1 MGHPVTTNPIIIM
14 IINMTVVFLVLI
26 ALGFIIKF
34 IHYIDPTKEKTEK
47 TEKTPVKAAAVKEQ
61 PKVKEAAG
69 EAHEKTDGVPAEV
82 VAAITAAV
90 VSLGYSANEIRA
102 IRPRTSIGWKNSGRT
117 AMPRRRR

>member
-47 TEKTPVKAAAVKEQ
+47 TPVKAASVKEQ

-69 EAHEKTDGVPAEV
+69 EAHEKTAGVPAEV

>member
-14 IINMTVVFLVLI
+14 IINMTVVFLVLN

-47 TEKTPVKAAAVKEQ
+47 TPVKAAAVKEV
-61 PKVKEAAG
+61 PEAETAG
-69 EAHEKTDGVPAEV
+69 KAAETAEDGVPAEV

>member
-34 IHYIDPTKEKTEK
+34 IHYIDPTK
-47 TEKTPVKAAAVKEQ
+47 EKTPVKAAAVKEQ

>member
-26 ALGFIIKF
+26 ALGFIIKV
-34 IHYIDPTKEKTEK
+34 IHYIDPTKEKPEK
-47 TEKTPVKAAAVKEQ
+47 APATIEAAVKDK
-61 PKVKEAAG
+61 PDVNEADSKAA
-69 EAHEKTDGVPAEV
+69 EAIEDGVPAEV

-102 IRPRTSIGWKNSGRT
+102 IRPRISVGWKNSGRT
-117 AMPRRRR
+117 TVPYKRR